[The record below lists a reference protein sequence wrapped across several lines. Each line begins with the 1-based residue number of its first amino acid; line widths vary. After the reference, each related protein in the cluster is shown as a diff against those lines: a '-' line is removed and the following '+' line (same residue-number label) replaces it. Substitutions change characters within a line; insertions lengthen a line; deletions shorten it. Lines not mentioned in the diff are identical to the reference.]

1 MNVVLLHD
9 AITPQSSADEA
20 DVLVQVEAIRSA
32 LTGLGHRSSTLA
44 MTLDLSAAA
53 ASLAHLKPDLAFNL
67 VESLGGQGRLLHLA
81 PALLDSLRI
90 PYTGCPTDAVYCT
103 SNKLL
108 AKRLLKGAGANTPPW
123 FTLAELSSAVPVD
136 PARYVIKSAWEHA
149 SRGLDE
155 DSVVTAEGPV
165 PLKAAL
171 ESRLPS
177 LGGEGF
183 VERFIDGREFN
194 LSVLAG
200 QVLAPAEID
209 FAAYPPGKPRV
220 IGYRAKWDPTSFE
233 YQHTPRRFDFPPS
246 DRALLD
252 DLRRRTAA
260 CWALLG
266 LRGYARVD
274 FRVDEAGRAWVLE
287 VNTNPCLSPDAGFAA
302 AVERTG
308 LSFPQAIDRILRA
321 SMS

>member
-9 AITPQSSADEA
+9 AITPDSSTDEA
-20 DVLVQVEAIRSA
+20 DVLVQVDAIRGA
-32 LTGLGHRSSTLA
+32 LAELGHSSSALA

-53 ASLAHLKPDLAFNL
+53 ASLARLKPDLVLNL
-67 VESLGGQGRLLHLA
+67 VESLGGQGRLIHLA

-90 PYTGCPTDAVYCT
+90 AYTGCPTDAVYCT

-123 FTLAELSSAVPVD
+123 FTLAELSNAAPAD
-136 PARYVIKSAWEHA
+136 PARYIVKSVWEHA

-155 DSVVTAEGPV
+155 DSVLSAEGPV
-165 PLKAAL
+165 PLKSAL

-194 LSVLAG
+194 LSMLAG

-209 FAAYPPGKPRV
+209 FAAYAPGKPRV
-220 IGYRAKWDPTSFE
+220 VGYRAKWAPASFE
-233 YQHTPRRFDFPPS
+233 YQHTPRRFEFPAS
-246 DRALLD
+246 DHGLLD
-252 DLRRRTAA
+252 DLKRRATA
-260 CWALLG
+260 CWALFG

-302 AVERTG
+302 AVERSG
-308 LSFPQAIDRILRA
+308 LSFTQAIDRILRA
-321 SMS
+321 SMP